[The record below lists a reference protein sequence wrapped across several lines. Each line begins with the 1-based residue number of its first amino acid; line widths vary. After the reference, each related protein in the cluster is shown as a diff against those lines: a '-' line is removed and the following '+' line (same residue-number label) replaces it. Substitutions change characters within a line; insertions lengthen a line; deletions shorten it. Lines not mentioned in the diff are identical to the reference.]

1 MNKLSVIPAI
11 LAVAS
16 TTGLWQCSGSTASEA
31 ERKDLSVSV
40 REVSM
45 ETLLKVGEEVYSTSC
60 LQCHL
65 KDGQGVERVMPP
77 LAKSDWVQGEKD
89 RLIKVVYEG
98 LSGGVEVNGKQYN
111 GVMPGFPQLS
121 NEEIS
126 AVLTYIRNA
135 FGNQAEKILPHEVQA
150 ITGRNEVKIMGR
162 KKKKKKY
169 KHFEEGFIDLTRI
182 NAPPGFKI
190 DVYAEVEDAR
200 SLHVSPGGTVFV
212 SNSKYGNSI
221 YALRDDDQD
230 GKAEKKYLLAEG
242 LARPN
247 GIAFYKGDLYVSEI
261 IRILRFKDIENR
273 LDNPPTPEIVFDQ
286 FPNQTR
292 HAPKYIRFGPDGK
305 LYVPVGADCNICEGE
320 YEVNATICRMDPDG
334 SGFEIFAKGV
344 RNSVGFDWHPE
355 TGEMWFTDNGRDWM
369 GDDTPPCEINY
380 APEAGL
386 HFGFPYYH
394 GGDIPDPEFAG
405 DRSMNEFTLPKYNT
419 VAHAAPL
426 GLRFYSGDMFPE
438 EYKNSFFVCEHG
450 SWNRAKKVGY
460 RVMLGK
466 IENDQVISYEPF
478 LDGWLDTA
486 LDDRWGRPVDVQP
499 LEDGSVL
506 VSDDWANVVYRVT
519 YSPPELS
526 DNI

>member
-1 MNKLSVIPAI
+1 MNEPRLITIIS
-11 LAVAS
+11 AVACAI
-16 TTGLWQCSGSTASEA
+16 TLWRCSGSTASEM
-31 ERKDLSVSV
+31 ERGESSIPV

-45 ETLLKVGEEVYSTSC
+45 ETLLKVGEDVYTTYC

-65 KDGQGVERVMPP
+65 KEGQGVKGTMPP

-89 RLIKVVYEG
+89 RLIRVVYQG
-98 LSGGVEVNGKQYN
+98 LNGEIEVNGTKFN

-126 AVLTYIRNA
+126 AVLTYIRNS
-135 FGNQAEKILPHEVQA
+135 FGNESEKILPHEVQT
-150 ITGRNEVKIMGR
+150 ITGKNEIKIMGR

-169 KHFEEGFIDLTRI
+169 RHFEEGFVDLTRI
-182 NAPPGFKI
+182 NAPTGFKTDI
-190 DVYAEVEDAR
+190 YARVDDAR
-200 SLHVSPGGTVFV
+200 SLHVSPNGTVFV

-221 YALRDDDQD
+221 YALRDEDRD
-230 GKAEKKYLLAEG
+230 GKAEKKYLIADG

-247 GIAFYKGDLYVSEI
+247 GITFYNGDLYVSEI
-261 IRILRFKDIENR
+261 IRIIRFKDIENN
-273 LDNPPTPEIVFDQ
+273 LEDPPAPEIVFDQ

-305 LYVPVGADCNICEGE
+305 LYVPVGADCNVCEGE
-320 YEVNATICRMDPDG
+320 YEVNATICRMNPDG
-334 SGFEIFAKGV
+334 SGFEIFAKGI

-369 GDDTPPCEINY
+369 GDDTPPCEINH
-380 APEAGL
+380 APKAGL

-394 GGDIPDPEFAG
+394 GNIPDPEFTA
-405 DRSMNEFTLPKYNT
+405 DRSLTEFVSPKQNT

-426 GLRFYSGDMFPE
+426 GLRFYKGDMFPE
-438 EYKNSFFVCEHG
+438 EYRNSFFVCEHG
-450 SWNRAKKVGY
+450 SWNRSKKVGY
-460 RVMLGK
+460 RVMWGK
-466 IENDQVISYEPF
+466 IENNQVVSYEPF
-478 LDGWLDTA
+478 IDGWLDTN

-506 VSDDWANVVYRVT
+506 ISDDWANVIYRVT
-519 YSPPELS
+519 YSSS
-526 DNI
+526 DVKNSI